1 MLQIAAIISVSSGL
15 GYALPAIIGLESM
28 GVPSPG
34 ETALVAAAVLAG
46 QGHLKIWLVIL
57 IGAASAIL
65 GDNVGY
71 LLGRRLGHEVLISR
85 GPFHQQRARVVAAGD
100 RYFKRHGARTVFI
113 GRWIAWIRFA
123 TAWLAGINHMP
134 FRVFFPWNAFGGIT
148 WAITYGLLGYYGGQ
162 AVVNVAERVD
172 IVAAIVLAV
181 VLVGGFVLVRVREG
195 RRRGRRGEQ
204 PRRSSAGGPAG
215 PPAANPS
222 SQARP
227 PAARSADQAEPPE
240 EPASKPSATELMQ

>member
-1 MLQIAAIISVSSGL
+1 MLTMAALISVSSGL

-57 IGAASAIL
+57 IGAASAIV

-71 LLGRRLGHEVLISR
+71 LLGRKLGREVLVSR
-85 GPFHQQRARVVAAGD
+85 GPFHEQRGRVIEVGD
-100 RYFKRHGARTVFI
+100 RYFKRHGAKTVFI

-134 FRVFFPWNAFGGIT
+134 FRVFFQWNAFGGIT
-148 WAITYGLLGYYGGQ
+148 WAVTYGLLGYYGGQ
-162 AVVNVAERVD
+162 AVITVVERVG
-172 IVAAIVLAV
+172 IVAVIVLAV
-181 VLVGGFVLVRVREG
+181 ALTGGFVWRRVRE
-195 RRRGRRGEQ
+195 RN
-204 PRRSSAGGPAG
+204 RSGPAGGPAG
-215 PPAANPS
+215 PPA
-222 SQARP
+222 
-227 PAARSADQAEPPE
+227 E
-240 EPASKPSATELMQ
+240 ERR